1 MRYTAAIAA
10 AFVAGAVASYQP
22 TDYKDGHDVAEPKHD
37 DYDCDGKKCDDMDH
51 DDDYDCHDDDH
62 DSDACKMS
70 SSSYYSSAYHSS
82 SDYHSSSVYHSSSD
96 YYYSS
101 DYHYSSSVDVH
112 PVPTSTYHDIVYTTD
127 VVEHYETY
135 CPEPTEVVYN
145 HKTYTVTEATTLTIV
160 DCPCTVTRPVVTSVI
175 TDCPEHEW

>member
-10 AFVAGAVASYQP
+10 AFVAGAFASYEP
-22 TDYKDGHDVAEPKHD
+22 VGAAYDVSAPVDDSHDS
-37 DYDCDGKKCDDMDH
+37 YDCDGKMCDDGDDH
-51 DDDYDCHDDDH
+51 DDDDGDDHDDDDDCDD
-62 DSDACKMS
+62 DSYDCKMS
-70 SSSYYSSAYHSS
+70 YSSYSSSM
-82 SDYHSSSVYHSSSD
+82 VYHS
-96 YYYSS
+96 
-101 DYHYSSSVDVH
+101 SSSVDVH
-112 PVPTSTYHDIVYTTD
+112 PVETSTHYDTVYTTD

-145 HKTYTVTEATTLTIV
+145 QKTYTVTEATTLTIV

>member
-10 AFVAGAVASYQP
+10 AFVAGAVASYEP
-22 TDYKDGHDVAEPKHD
+22 TDYSMDGHDVAEPKHD
-37 DYDCDGKKCDDMDH
+37 DYDCDGEKCDDDH
-51 DDDYDCHDDDH
+51 DDDYDCHDDDSY
-62 DSDACKMS
+62 DCKMS
-70 SSSYYSSAYHSS
+70 SSSYYSSS
-82 SDYHSSSVYHSSSD
+82 SDYHSSSD
-96 YYYSS
+96 YYSTS

-112 PVPTSTYHDIVYTTD
+112 PVPTSTYYDTIYTTD

-145 HKTYTVTEATTLTIV
+145 KKTYTVTEATTLTIV

-175 TDCPEHEW
+175 TECPEHEW